1 MQKPILVID
10 DDPIIQTL
18 LKRTLTQSGYEVI
31 VASRGDEGIAKAQQI
46 IPAMIICDWLMPG
59 MSGLE
64 VCKQVK
70 STSELSATFFILLT
84 SLGSVDDRIKGLDAG
99 SDDFLCKPIEL
110 NEFKARVRAGLR
122 LYQLNQALQKQKKLL
137 ENELTEAANYVC
149 SLLPEPLEEDAI
161 SIDFRFIPSF
171 TLGGDCLDYFWL
183 DSDHLVIYLLD
194 VAGHGLKAT
203 LPSLSVINLLRYK
216 GLNQVDYYQ
225 PKEVLNSLN
234 KTFQMSQRNEKYFT
248 IWYGIYNKTK
258 KKVLNITSPYYHTS
272 HTPHP
277 PQALSLLASAH
288 LTPLTSI
295 QLHGLLTDNA
305 NSAHIIFVF
314 FCSLAGRHEC
324 ITDLRGLQVFSRLAS
339 GEVQKVGPR
348 NRERLRMYYMDTEQN
363 EVSDGFHRMEQIPC
377 IRGYKRSGG

>member
-31 VASRGDEGIAKAQQI
+31 VASTGPEGLVKARDV

-70 STSELSATFFILLT
+70 SIPELSATFFILLT

-122 LYQLNQALQKQKKLL
+122 LYQLNQAVQEQKQLL
-137 ENELTEAANYVC
+137 ENELKEAANYVC
-149 SLLPEPLEEDAI
+149 SILPEPLENVAI
-161 SIDFRFIPSF
+161 SIDFRFIPSL

-183 DSDHLVIYLLD
+183 DSDSLVIYLLD

-203 LPSLSVINLLRYK
+203 LPSLSVINLLRFK
-216 GLNQVDYYQ
+216 GLNKVDYHQ
-225 PKEVLNSLN
+225 PKEVLSNLN
-234 KTFQMSQRNEKYFT
+234 ETFQMSQRNDKYFT
-248 IWYGIYNKTK
+248 IWYGVYNKKERT
-258 KKVLNITSPYYHTS
+258 LTYSS
-272 HTPHP
+272 AGHP
-277 PQALSLLASAH
+277 PALLLNEKNSESSPKQYLKTAGF
-288 LTPLTSI
+288 PVGMFPDSI
-295 QLHGLLTDNA
+295 Y
-305 NSAHIIFVF
+305 
-314 FCSLAGRHEC
+314 
-324 ITDLRGLQVFSRLAS
+324 LQ
-339 GEVQKVGPR
+339 EQCKIVGP
-348 NRERLRMYYMDTEQN
+348 NSLYLY
-363 EVSDGFHRMEQIPC
+363 SDGIYEINQTNGNIWKLNDFINLIEYQHKSSQRNLDQILDQIRKKNSENNFSDDLSIMRVDFH
-377 IRGYKRSGG
+377 

>member
-122 LYQLNQALQKQKKLL
+122 LYQLNQALQEQKKLL

-258 KKVLNITSPYYHTS
+258 KTLTYSS
-272 HTPHP
+272 AGHP
-277 PQALSLLASAH
+277 PAVLLNGDPYELSAKQYLKTAGFPVGMFPDS
-288 LTPLTSI
+288 TYVQEQSTIVDP
-295 QLHGLLTDNA
+295 
-305 NSAHIIFVF
+305 
-314 FCSLAGRHEC
+314 CSLY
-324 ITDLRGLQVFSRLAS
+324 LF
-339 GEVQKVGPR
+339 
-348 NRERLRMYYMDTEQN
+348 
-363 EVSDGFHRMEQIPC
+363 SDGIYEINQSNGSMWKLNDFINLLKYHHKSSNKNLDNILEQVRKKNSESGFSDDLSILRIDFH
-377 IRGYKRSGG
+377 